1 MAKINIIGELTMK
14 QKFKKFT
21 IIATG
26 LIIVGGLVSYKIL
39 ENAHDYESAKSAEMS
54 GSKYEQLKEEKK
66 KAEEQTARIG
76 GATSKTGL
84 TDDSG
89 EYEVIS
95 VMHKMTHQKV
105 ASEDKWG
112 AVQMTSSNIDEV
124 MAIVEANDFKNED
137 SLLNILKKWK
147 REDFDAVVQDH
158 NYFWELQNGTIGKA
172 YGKLSEEEE
181 AKFIE
186 NNFK

>member
-1 MAKINIIGELTMK
+1 MIGELTMK
-14 QKFKKFT
+14 QKFKKVT
-21 IIATG
+21 AITG
-26 LIIVGGLVSYKIL
+26 IVAGVIVVGSFVLYKVSENVHEYEAKESGVPENQYDKL
-39 ENAHDYESAKSAEMS
+39 E
-54 GSKYEQLKEEKK
+54 EEKEK
-66 KAEEQTARIG
+66 SEEQTAKIG
-76 GATSKTGL
+76 GADSETGL
-84 TDDSG
+84 TNDSG

-105 ASEDKWG
+105 ISDDKWG
-112 AVQMTSSNIDEV
+112 AVQMTPSNIDEV
-124 MAIVEANDFKNED
+124 IAVVEANDFENED

-147 REDFDAVVQDH
+147 REDFDAVVQGH